1 LRPKSNQEP
10 GLNVFRENPASAPP
24 LPSSRLLLRFNARL
38 LIALTIIFSLLLTL
52 YALWDIRRTRQ
63 EFSGLLQNQAI
74 SLLSLAH
81 KGLSDAAQSLD
92 YLQSQLAERLLDN
105 ARLLE
110 QLDRQSRLTPALL
123 TQLAEQNH
131 LFRVQVFDGQGRLVM
146 TNGTGEQHGAG
157 PGPGPRVQLQPILK
171 GEEQELVLGFRQGR
185 FGSGQRFA
193 VARKRSRGGV
203 ITVNADAEEML
214 HFRRTMGAG
223 SFMRTMKEIPDVR
236 YMVLQDSVQVLQ
248 SSEADHAMN
257 SIPSDPFLLAAL
269 ADSQPHFRFSE
280 YENERIAEIVQTIVM
295 DPFDRG
301 LLRIGLSTSH
311 LAAAETNALRRVL
324 LQSLL
329 FVFVSVALT
338 HFIISLQNY
347 RTLQQAYRR
356 IEGHTGSI
364 LAHLHEAVV
373 ALDANARVTVFNV
386 SAEKLFNLRP
396 DQVIG
401 RPCPAHIDVCGWLT
415 QALESG
421 KDLVDQQGTITVE
434 EKQLVIHGDITVLR
448 DGQGRIDT
456 VFAVMRD
463 MTQQQRLADQI
474 KRQEQLTAMGHL
486 ASGVAHEIRNP
497 LNAVSMIAQRLGLE
511 FSPKEDAEEY
521 HRLTQTVVS
530 ESRRINDIIQ
540 QFLTFAK
547 PAPLNRDRCRV
558 EEILHHVAG
567 LIRPTAEAKGIHV
580 TVHAQPVREIEIDRD
595 KMAQALLNLAQN
607 SVDAC
612 SSGDEIQL
620 ACRPMGDKVHLIV
633 RDNGPGIQ
641 QGDLGKIFHLYYT
654 TREKGTG
661 IGLSI
666 VQQIV
671 NQHDGLI
678 TVNSSP
684 GQGATFTIELG

>member
-1 LRPKSNQEP
+1 M
-10 GLNVFRENPASAPP
+10 
-24 LPSSRLLLRFNARL
+24 
-38 LIALTIIFSLLLTL
+38 
-52 YALWDIRRTRQ
+52 
-63 EFSGLLQNQAI
+63 
-74 SLLSLAH
+74 
-81 KGLSDAAQSLD
+81 SDADRSLD

-110 QLDRQSRLTPALL
+110 QLDREGRLTPTLL
-123 TQLAEQNH
+123 TKLAEQNH
-131 LFRVQVFDGQGRLVM
+131 LYRVQVFDSQGRLAM
-146 TNGTGEQHGAG
+146 ANETGEQRGAG
-157 PGPGPRVQLQPILK
+157 PGPGPRFQLQPILN

-236 YMVLQDSVQVLQ
+236 YMVLQDSMQILLA
-248 SSEADHAMN
+248 SEGVRAMN
-257 SIPSDPFLLAAL
+257 SIPADPFLIAAL

-280 YENERIAEIVQTIVM
+280 YENERIAEIVQTIKM
-295 DPFDRG
+295 DPYDQG

-338 HFIISLQNY
+338 HFIINLQNY
-347 RTLQQAYRR
+347 RTLQKAYRR

-396 DQVIG
+396 DLVIG
-401 RPCPAHIDVCGWLT
+401 KPCPVQIDVCGWLT
-415 QALESG
+415 QALKTG
-421 KDLVDQQGTITVE
+421 KELVDQQGTITVQ
-434 EKQLVIHGDITVLR
+434 EKRLVIHGDITVLR

-456 VFAVMRD
+456 VFAVLRD

-511 FSPKEDAEEY
+511 FSPQEDAEEY

-558 EEILHHVAG
+558 EELLHHIAG
-567 LIRPTAEAKGIHV
+567 VIKPAAEAKGIKV
-580 TVHAQPVREIEIDRD
+580 TVHAHPVREIEIDRD
-595 KMAQALLNLAQN
+595 KMEQALLNLAQN

-612 SSGDEIQL
+612 ASGDEVQL
-620 ACRPMGDKVHLIV
+620 ACAPLGEKVQLIV

-641 QGDLGKIFHLYYT
+641 QADLGKIFHLYYT

-678 TVNSSP
+678 MVSSTP

>member
-1 LRPKSNQEP
+1 M
-10 GLNVFRENPASAPP
+10 
-24 LPSSRLLLRFNARL
+24 
-38 LIALTIIFSLLLTL
+38 IFSLLLTL
-52 YALWDIRRTRQ
+52 YALWEIRRTRQ
-63 EFSGLLQNQAI
+63 EFSGLLRNQAI

-81 KGLSDAAQSLD
+81 KALSDADQSLD

-110 QLDRQSRLTPALL
+110 QLDQQGRLTPALL
-123 TQLAEQNH
+123 TELAEQNH
-131 LFRVQVFDGQGRLVM
+131 LYRVQVFDGQGRLVM
-146 TNGTGEQHGAG
+146 ANATVDQRGVG
-157 PGPGPRVQLQPILK
+157 PGPGPRFQLQPILK

-203 ITVNADAEEML
+203 ITVNVDAEEML
-214 HFRRTMGAG
+214 QFRRSVGAG
-223 SFMRTMKEIPDVR
+223 SFMRTIKEIPDVR
-236 YMVLQDSVQVLQ
+236 YMALQDSVQILLA
-248 SSEADHAMN
+248 SEGVRAMN
-257 SIPSDPFLLAAL
+257 SIPTDPFLLAAL
-269 ADSQPHFRFSE
+269 ADEQPHFRFSE
-280 YENERIAEIVQTIVM
+280 YENERIAEIVQTIEM
-295 DPFDRG
+295 DPYDRG

-329 FVFVSVALT
+329 FVFISVVLT
-338 HFIISLQNY
+338 HFIINLQNY
-347 RTLQQAYRR
+347 RTLQKAYRR

-373 ALDANARVTVFNV
+373 AVDANARVTVFNV
-386 SAEKLFNLRP
+386 SAEELFNLRP
-396 DQVIG
+396 DRVIG
-401 RPCPAHIDVCGWLT
+401 RPCPAQIDVCGWLT
-415 QALESG
+415 QAIETG
-421 KDLVDQQGTITVE
+421 EDLVDQQGTITVQ
-434 EKQLVIHGDITVLR
+434 EKELVIHGDITVLR
-448 DGQGRIDT
+448 DGHGRIDT
-456 VFAVMRD
+456 AFAVLRD

-521 HRLTQTVVS
+521 YRLTRTVVS

-547 PAPLNRDRCRV
+547 PAPLNRGSCRV
-558 EEILHHVAG
+558 EEILDHVAG
-567 LIRPTAEAKGIHV
+567 LIRPTAEGKGIKV
-580 TVHAQPVREIEIDRD
+580 TVHAQAVREFKIDRD
-595 KMAQALLNLAQN
+595 KISQALLNLAQN

-612 SSGDEIQL
+612 SSGDEVQL
-620 ACRPMGDKVHLIV
+620 ACRPLGEKVQLIV

-641 QGDLGKIFHLYYT
+641 QADLGKIFHLYYT

-678 TVNSSP
+678 TASSSP